1 MYNINELA
9 TMEDAN
15 LQEVAQSMGIKKFD
29 PAKRQETIYQILD
42 KQAEDHAAASTSNAK
57 TEKKQKKDKDVK
69 NKEDKADSAN
79 KDKKRPGRPKSQKND
94 DTASENE
101 INNSSAEAGP
111 QEFIY
116 YFANAELVCTDSFH
130 GTVFSIIF
138 DNHYMVGDVVEINGF
153 KGEVISLGLQSTKI
167 KSYTGEVFI
176 IGNSL
181 ITSII
186 NYSQNDSKLLIDI
199 PVSYNTNINKLEKI
213 LDNLRDRIENI
224 PSVRGGYELL
234 GVDSFSSSAV
244 IYKIVVDCIC
254 NEQFGVKRKIL
265 KLIKEELD
273 KNKIEIPYNKL
284 DVYIK

>member
-1 MYNINELA
+1 MILKFV
-9 TMEDAN
+9 
-15 LQEVAQSMGIKKFD
+15 LSKKFYL
-29 PAKRQETIYQILD
+29 PISYIVFGIIFYAVICNIV
-42 KQAEDHAAASTSNAK
+42 NK
-57 TEKKQKKDKDVK
+57 TLKVK
-69 NKEDKADSAN
+69 NKHIN
-79 KDKKRPGRPKSQKND
+79 MKKQTTIVNLIKSIIKYIILIIVILMILSVYGVDTSSIIASISVVGVVIGLAFQDTLKNLL
-94 DTASENE
+94 SG
-101 INNSSAEAGP
+101 I
-111 QEFIY
+111 
-116 YFANAELVCTDSFH
+116 
-130 GTVFSIIF
+130 SIIF

-153 KGEVISLGLQSTKI
+153 KGEVISLGLQSTKV

-224 PSVRGGYELL
+224 SSVRGGYELL

>member
-1 MYNINELA
+1 MIL
-9 TMEDAN
+9 DFV
-15 LQEVAQSMGIKKFD
+15 LSKKFYL
-29 PAKRQETIYQILD
+29 PICYIVFGIILY
-42 KQAEDHAAASTSNAK
+42 AVICNIVNK
-57 TEKKQKKDKDVK
+57 TLKVK
-69 NKEDKADSAN
+69 NKHIN
-79 KDKKRPGRPKSQKND
+79 MKKQTTIVNLIKSIIKYIILIIVMLMILSVYGVDTSSIIASISVVGVVIGLAFQDTLKNLL
-94 DTASENE
+94 SG
-101 INNSSAEAGP
+101 I
-111 QEFIY
+111 
-116 YFANAELVCTDSFH
+116 
-130 GTVFSIIF
+130 SIIF

>member
-1 MYNINELA
+1 MVL
-9 TMEDAN
+9 DFV
-15 LQEVAQSMGIKKFD
+15 LSKKFYL
-29 PAKRQETIYQILD
+29 PICYIVFGIILY
-42 KQAEDHAAASTSNAK
+42 AVICNIVNK
-57 TEKKQKKDKDVK
+57 TLRVK
-69 NKEDKADSAN
+69 NKHIN
-79 KDKKRPGRPKSQKND
+79 MKKQTTIINLIKSIIKYIILVIVILMILSVYGVDTSSIIASISVVGVVIGLAFQDTLKNLL
-94 DTASENE
+94 SG
-101 INNSSAEAGP
+101 I
-111 QEFIY
+111 
-116 YFANAELVCTDSFH
+116 
-130 GTVFSIIF
+130 SIIF

-167 KSYTGEVFI
+167 KSYTGEVF
-176 IGNSL
+176 